1 MCTLMLWLLSCPG
14 SCVCVWFFSSSSSSF
29 QIPYVG
35 SKFMYV
41 AGIFI
46 CGGCT
51 FIFGYV
57 LLVLLHVDS
66 IG

>member
-1 MCTLMLWLLSCPG
+1 MSWLMFFFFFFFFLLLLLLL
-14 SCVCVWFFSSSSSSF
+14 FSSSSSF

-41 AGIFI
+41 AGIFV